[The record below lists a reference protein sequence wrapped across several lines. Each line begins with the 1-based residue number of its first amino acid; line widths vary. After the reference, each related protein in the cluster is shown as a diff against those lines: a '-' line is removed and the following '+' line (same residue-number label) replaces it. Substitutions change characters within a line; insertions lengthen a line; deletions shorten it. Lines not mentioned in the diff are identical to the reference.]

1 MKKILVGRMVAAM
14 VLIAAYMVMAVLE
27 FHHLEAGPVFF
38 VLIGLVMFV
47 PLPGATEA
55 KGIEEV
61 EAVKGTERSE
71 G

>member
-14 VLIAAYMVMAVLE
+14 VLIAAYLVMAALE

-47 PLPGATEA
+47 PLPGAKAVEAA
-55 KGIEEV
+55 KGPE
-61 EAVKGTERSE
+61 GSE